1 MSARSL
7 FDSKNQLLYGFPRQ
21 MTRYIVLLALFF
33 PPFSYAE
40 QVFGLQKLSLEQA
53 IQIAVEHNHDLKSSA
68 FSVDSANAATA
79 IASAAPNP
87 MLTVQT
93 FGINPGAGIG
103 AGGVRDKT
111 VDSAIRVDQLI
122 ERGGKREF
130 RKENAFHLEE
140 AARND
145 LHDARRLLRV
155 SVAQSYYDLLAAEE
169 KLAILQ
175 QTAALYDSTVAA
187 AQKRLKAGDIANAD
201 VARLQ
206 VDALRAQN
214 DTAQAEAD
222 QANARQALALVL
234 GRIAYATQI
243 TLADS
248 WPATQFNVGRPAQA
262 SIEQRPDVRAAKLR
276 LEAAAAGRKL
286 ALASR
291 TRDVSIGVQYEHY
304 PSSDA
309 NPQGSGNSYGIA
321 LQIPLFVRYQ
331 FDGEIRAAE
340 AAIDTAR
347 ENLEKT
353 RDLALSDLMQ
363 SWQNAHAAFE
373 RVQRYDDGLLGA
385 AKKSADAAEFAFKHG
400 ALGVMD
406 VLDARRTYRAI
417 QLDALAARAD
427 YAKSLAAWQAAISE
441 NGT

>member
-1 MSARSL
+1 MIRH
-7 FDSKNQLLYGFPRQ
+7 
-21 MTRYIVLLALFF
+21 IVLLALLL
-33 PPFSYAE
+33 PLFSYAE
-40 QVFGLQKLSLEQA
+40 QGIDLQKLSLDQA
-53 IQIAVEHNHDLKSSA
+53 IQIAVEHNHDLRSSS
-68 FSVDSANAATA
+68 FSVDSANAAIA

-87 MLTVQT
+87 ALTVQT

-103 AGGVRDKT
+103 AGGVRNKT
-111 VDSAIRVDQLI
+111 VDSVIRIDQLI

-130 RKENAFHLEE
+130 RKENASHLEE
-140 AARND
+140 AARDD
-145 LHDARRLLRV
+145 LNNTRRMLRV

-169 KLAILQ
+169 KLAILR
-175 QTAALYDSTVAA
+175 QTAVLYDSTVAA

-214 DTAQAEAD
+214 DTVQAEAD
-222 QANARQALALVL
+222 LGSARQTLALVL
-234 GRIAYATQI
+234 GRIAYAAQI
-243 TLADS
+243 TLADR
-248 WPATQFNVGRPAQA
+248 WPATQFDVGRPIQA
-262 SIEQRPDVRAAKLR
+262 SIEQRPDVRAAMFR
-276 LEAAAAGRKL
+276 LEAALAQRKL
-286 ALASR
+286 AHASR
-291 TRDVSIGVQYEHY
+291 TRDVSIGLQYEHY
-304 PSSDA
+304 PNNDA
-309 NPQGSGNSYGIA
+309 NPQGSGNSYGVA

-353 RDLALSDLMQ
+353 RDLAFSDLMQ
-363 SWQNAHAAFE
+363 SWQNARAAFE

-417 QLDALAARAD
+417 QLDALAAHAD
-427 YAKSLAAWQAAISE
+427 YAKSRAAWQAAISE
-441 NGT
+441 NDT